1 MEGVYKKLLLIQ
13 NSVESFVKNKKSYN
27 FSYVDGN
34 TVLSH
39 IRPLMNDL
47 GLLLKQEIL
56 SIENERYDYV
66 TSKGAAKTEVLSK
79 LDMRFTWIDTETGEK
94 DENLFGANGMND
106 FDKGVGSA
114 MTYGERYFLLK
125 FFHIPTDADDV
136 DALNRD
142 AETVK
147 TSTYNK
153 PAQTNG
159 TPVNGMVELQWLNK
173 GSKEYLQIVNGL
185 QKGKTTIAQV
195 KEHYKLSKDVY
206 ANLEACTKDLLPEK
220 SLS

>member
-13 NSVESFVKNKKSYN
+13 NSVESFVKNKKSFN

-34 TVLSH
+34 SVLSH
-39 IRPLMNDL
+39 IRPLMNDT

-56 SIENERYDYV
+56 SIDNERYDYV
-66 TSKGAAKTEVLSK
+66 TKKGEAKTEVLSK
-79 LDMRFTWIDTETGEK
+79 LMMRFTWIDTETGEK

-125 FFHIPTDADDV
+125 YFHIPTDADDV

-142 AETVK
+142 AATVK
-147 TSTYNK
+147 NPYSSNK
-153 PAQTNG
+153 SAQING
-159 TPVNGMVELQWLNK
+159 TDLPWLNN
-173 GSKEYLQIVNGL
+173 GSKEYAGAVVKLRYGT
-185 QKGKTTIAQV
+185 TTIDKIQ
-195 KEHYKLSKDVY
+195 KFYKLSKEVK

-220 SLS
+220 SLA